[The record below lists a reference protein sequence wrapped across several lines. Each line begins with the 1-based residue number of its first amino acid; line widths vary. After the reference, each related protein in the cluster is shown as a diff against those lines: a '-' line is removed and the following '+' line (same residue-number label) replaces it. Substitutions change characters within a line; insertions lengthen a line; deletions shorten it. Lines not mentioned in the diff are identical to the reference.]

1 MRISAV
7 IHNALVAG
15 IQKLSLAADVTYNPI
30 TAVIALGNFVS
41 SLGLSE
47 SANSLDEI
55 ALAFFKELSDDSA
68 AIDEAVIAFSKV
80 IADSSEVT
88 DELALLVIK
97 GFADGTATA
106 DNAILNTGKS
116 LSDAAS
122 TSEALVLATEKYLN
136 DSAYATDD
144 LDGEASTLDDQTLF
158 FTKVRSEAAF
168 VSEVFAR
175 VVQYHRSFTE
185 TPAAADTTANTVFK
199 VLSDVVAATDVFDSE
214 LIINEAAVDAGG
226 VSESLAVVLEKVLTE
241 TPVAADSI
249 AAVVTKPLSDSGA
262 TSDQFAWLFSTAR
275 VDSGY
280 IADNTLKLPIKSL
293 SESGNVSDAGSYRG
307 QGYSDFD
314 YFAEDYVGYSG
325 VF

>member
-1 MRISAV
+1 MRISTV
-7 IHNALVAG
+7 VHNAIVAG
-15 IQKLSLAADVTYNPI
+15 VEKLGLTISI
-30 TAVIALGNFVS
+30 TLGNFIT
-41 SLGLSE
+41 SLSA
-47 SANSLDEI
+47 SDAANSVDQI
-55 ALAFFKELSDDSA
+55 ALQFFKSLSDDSA
-68 AIDEAVIAFSKV
+68 AVDEAVIAFNKTLAEA
-80 IADSSEVT
+80 ADVS
-88 DELALLVIK
+88 DEAVLTFVKALA
-97 GFADGTATA
+97 DNATTS

-116 LSDAAS
+116 LSDATS

-168 VSEVFAR
+168 VSEVFTR
-175 VVQYHRSFTE
+175 VVQYHRSFVD
-185 TPAAADTTANTVFK
+185 TPAAADATANNVFK
-199 VLSDVVAATDVFDSE
+199 VLSDVVTVVDVFDAE

-249 AAVVTKPLSDSGA
+249 AAVVTKPLSDSGT
-262 TSDQFAWLFSTAR
+262 TSDQFTWLFSTAR
-275 VDSGY
+275 VDSSY

>member
-1 MRISAV
+1 VKISAV
-7 IHNALVAG
+7 IHNALIAG
-15 IQKLSLAADVTYNPI
+15 IQKLSLAADITYNPI
-30 TAVIALGNFVS
+30 TAVIALGNYIS
-41 SLGLSE
+41 SLKLSDAA
-47 SANSLDEI
+47 SSLDEI
-55 ALAFFKELSDDSA
+55 AFAFFKQLSDDSA
-68 AIDEAVIAFSKV
+68 AVDEAVIAFGKV
-80 IADSSEVT
+80 IEDSSDVTDAAVLELLKAVADS
-88 DELALLVIK
+88 
-97 GFADGTATA
+97 
-106 DNAILNTGKS
+106 
-116 LSDAAS
+116 AAS
-122 TSEALVLATEKYLN
+122 ADDVTLTVGKNVNDTAATSEALVFATEKYLS
-136 DSAYATDD
+136 DIATATDD

-175 VVQYHRSFTE
+175 VVQYFRSFDE
-185 TPAAADTTANTVFK
+185 TPAAADSTARTVFK
-199 VLSDVVAATDVFDSE
+199 VLSDVVEAVDTLDAE
-214 LIINEAAVDAGG
+214 LIINESAVDAGG

-241 TPVAADSI
+241 TPAAVDSI
-249 AAVVTKPLSDSGA
+249 AAVVTKPLADSGA
-262 TSDQFAWLFSTAR
+262 TSDQFTVLFSTAR